1 MTDEEK
7 KVIKV
12 PVKDKRRLAQEGD
25 KVAEETPGVTS
36 REEDGQVLMDETS
49 SVEQEPVPAPGEAPG
64 DHAFP
69 NSASREATSP
79 AEPQLS
85 VDELQRLKADL
96 ENTRKRM
103 IREQS
108 RALEYATKDVMKKL
122 IPVIDHFRL
131 AIEHGE
137 GGSGIELALKE
148 LMDVL
153 AAEGLEEI
161 EVAEGTPFDPQ
172 LHHALATHP
181 DPEVEVDT
189 VKQVHRNGFRFK
201 DHILRAPE
209 VLVAQPMEPAE
220 EEEAEEQ

>member
-1 MTDEEK
+1 MEQEQK

-12 PVKDKRRLAQEGD
+12 PVRDKRRLAREGD

-36 REEDGQVLMDETS
+36 REDGGQVLLDETS
-49 SVEQEPVPAPGEAPG
+49 FVEQEPVPAPGEAPG
-64 DHAFP
+64 D
-69 NSASREATSP
+69 E

-85 VDELQRLKADL
+85 IDELQRLKADL
-96 ENTRKRM
+96 DNTRKRM
-103 IREQS
+103 VREQS
-108 RALEYATKDVMKKL
+108 RAIEYATKDVMKKL

-131 AIEHGE
+131 ALDHGE

-161 EVAEGTPFDPQ
+161 DATEGTPFDPN

-181 DPEVEVDT
+181 DPEVDVDT
-189 VKQVHRNGFRFK
+189 VKQVHRGGFRYK
-201 DHILRAPE
+201 EHILRAPE
-209 VLVAQPMEPAE
+209 VLVAQPVE
-220 EEEAEEQ
+220 EEGTE

>member
-1 MTDEEK
+1 M
-7 KVIKV
+7 
-12 PVKDKRRLAQEGD
+12 
-25 KVAEETPGVTS
+25 EETS
-36 REEDGQVLMDETS
+36 A
-49 SVEQEPVPAPGEAPG
+49 VEQEPVPAPAPGEAPG
-64 DHAFP
+64 D
-69 NSASREATSP
+69 
-79 AEPQLS
+79 EPQLS

-148 LMDVL
+148 LMEVL

-161 EVAEGTPFDPQ
+161 EVTEGTPFDPT

-181 DPEVEVDT
+181 DPGVETDT

-201 DHILRAPE
+201 EHILRAPE
-209 VLVAQPMEPAE
+209 VLVAQPVETTQ
-220 EEEAEEQ
+220 EEAAE

>member
-1 MTDEEK
+1 MEQEK

-25 KVAEETPGVTS
+25 KVAQETPGVTS
-36 REEDGQVLMDETS
+36 REERGQVLMDESS
-49 SVEQEPVPAPGEAPG
+49 SVEQQPVPAPGEALG
-64 DHAFP
+64 DPPIPDALD
-69 NSASREATSP
+69 
-79 AEPQLS
+79 EPQISL
-85 VDELQRLKADL
+85 DELQRLKADL
-96 ENTRKRM
+96 DNTRKRM

-108 RALEYATKDVMKKL
+108 RAIEYAAKDVMKRL

-137 GGSGIELALKE
+137 GGSGIELAMKE

-153 AAEGLEEI
+153 TSEGLEEI
-161 EVAEGTPFDPQ
+161 DVTEGTPFDPT

-189 VKQVHRNGFRFK
+189 VKQVHRTGFRFK
-201 DHILRAPE
+201 EHILRAPE
-209 VLVAQPMEPAE
+209 VLVAQPVER
-220 EEEAEEQ
+220 EAE